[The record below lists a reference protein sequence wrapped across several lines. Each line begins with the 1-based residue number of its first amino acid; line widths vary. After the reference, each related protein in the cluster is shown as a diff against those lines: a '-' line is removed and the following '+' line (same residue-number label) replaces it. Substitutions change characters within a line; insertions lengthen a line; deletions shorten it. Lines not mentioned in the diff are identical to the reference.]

1 MVPKGQVFDS
11 NLARVLWEIFD
22 DWHTSIKMNNVNM
35 QHTYVET
42 WFIFVKMQQMQYN
55 SVNMEP
61 IF

>member
-1 MVPKGQVFDS
+1 MFLTPIWQEFCE
-11 NLARVLWEIFD
+11 RIYD
-22 DWHTSIKMNNVNM
+22 DRHTSIKMNNVNM